1 MQVNVPS
8 AKLKKILI
16 DLAFHVACRIRKES
30 IPVTIFGSKK
40 QING

>member
-8 AKLKKILI
+8 AKLKKNLI
-16 DLAFHVACRIRKES
+16 DLALCVACRIRKENV
-30 IPVTIFGSKK
+30 PVTTLGSKK